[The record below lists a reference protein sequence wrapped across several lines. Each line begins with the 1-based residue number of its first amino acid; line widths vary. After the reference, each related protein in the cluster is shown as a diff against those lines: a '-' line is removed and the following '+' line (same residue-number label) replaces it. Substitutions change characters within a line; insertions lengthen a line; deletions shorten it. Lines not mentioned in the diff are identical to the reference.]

1 MSDVRSADF
10 SMAFPQANDLG
21 PAASAPARILVV
33 DDDSHVA
40 RTLLDV
46 LSQNGF
52 QGTRADSG
60 EAALEMLGKSTYDLV
75 LLDVRMPGL
84 NGFETCVRIRETHG
98 PALPVIILTAFGD
111 PTSVRKGYDAGADD
125 FLQKPIDT
133 PQLVLK
139 VRAFLRLKSLHDES
153 DRSRREAQERARSL
167 ALLHEIGRDWSLI
180 AEPAEFHRM
189 VTGRLA
195 SLIGA
200 PICLIALY
208 EPVTHTMA
216 AALPV
221 HGLADEV
228 AKRIRYVVRP
238 EYRSLWDFRSG
249 RPYLSNRAR
258 QDPRLVKEVVQA
270 AGADSILL
278 VPMIS
283 ESEVLGLIVAANK
296 PGGFTESDAQLL
308 SIFAGPA
315 ASFLRSR
322 RIFDAQRRHA
332 GRLERVAT
340 LVGDM
345 AAVGS
350 RGELIMLAVERTRT
364 DLGYDRVAFHA
375 GDGDAAQLG
384 LEAAAGE
391 RPAHLPVD
399 AAWLR
404 YALRGPS
411 PLQGSEREGFSEL
424 AVPVRAGGQ
433 VLGVL
438 EVVRFAASAFSD
450 EELNLLSAVA
460 GQMAVAIQKSERT
473 AEAERLA
480 RQMAVLYDL
489 ALETTALRDLR
500 PLFIKAAEETGRLI
514 NADHTSVLRFDPADG
529 WLKVFAAWA
538 RDSAGERYASPIFRI
553 GEGVAGQVALDRLP
567 AMVNEPGERP
577 DFVQRPNPV
586 ARLMCV
592 PLVYYE
598 KDEPALFGVL
608 NATRRPGAP
617 PFVQE
622 DLEYL
627 TRFAGQ
633 LSIAVANSM
642 AFAAERERSEQIA
655 VVNAVMREISGT
667 LSRERILET
676 AVNRIH
682 EAFQYPVVAISVAD
696 PDASGYRIAAVA
708 TRDKRSLSGRFAMN
722 EGIVGRSYREK
733 KTQNVSDVKA
743 DLDYV
748 GLVTSSRSEVA
759 VPILWGDEVVA
770 VLNVERDMAGGFTPS
785 EVITLE
791 TLADGI
797 AIMMRNAELYQALE
811 RTNAKL
817 VELDR
822 MKSELV
828 NIVAHDFRAPLAGVL
843 GHAELLE
850 WRPDAPRADRLEQAR
865 SIIHAATHMANLVEK
880 TLKTNRL
887 ETGQFPFDFGV
898 VDLSAVA
905 REVVGRMPARAMH
918 PLVAEI
924 PEDPVPCWADRDR
937 LAEVLDNLVSNAV
950 KYSPAGG
957 AVHLEIRRDDERAVV
972 SVRDQ
977 GIGIAE
983 GDLDRLFRPFSR
995 VRNLRTAD
1003 IEGSGLGLYICD
1015 RIVRAHGGRLE
1026 VKTAPEKGS
1035 VFTFT
1040 VPLFGAAAQTRPPMI
1055 LVAAVDEQTRRE
1067 VRRLADERGYAV
1079 QEAFDGVEAVEA
1091 ALRLLPAAIVI
1102 DRVLPKLRADE
1113 VADRLRANPVT
1124 QHVPI
1129 LVLAGEAELGA
1140 QARLFD
1146 GFIPKPLSKSIL
1158 ATAMA
1163 GLGLSRT
1170 P

>member
-1 MSDVRSADF
+1 
-10 SMAFPQANDLG
+10 MAFPGAGDLG
-21 PAASAPARILVV
+21 SAPAHPARILVV
-33 DDDSHVA
+33 DDDSHVG

-52 QGTRADSG
+52 QGTRAESG
-60 EAALEMLGKSTYDLV
+60 EEALEMLGKATYDLV

-84 NGFETCVRIRETHG
+84 NGFDTCVRIRESHG
-98 PALPVIILTAFGD
+98 LALPIIMLTAFGD

-139 VRAFLRLKSLHDES
+139 VKAFLRLKSLHDES

-200 PICLIALY
+200 PICFIALY

-221 HGLADEV
+221 HGMADDV
-228 AKRIRYVVRP
+228 AKRVRYVVRP

-270 AGADSILL
+270 AGADSMLL

-283 ESEVLGLIVAANK
+283 ESEVLGLIVAVNK

-350 RGELIMLAVERTRT
+350 RPELIMLAVDRTRT

-375 GDGDAAQLG
+375 VDGDGERLR
-384 LEAAAGE
+384 LEGAAGE

-399 AAWLR
+399 VAWLG

-411 PLQGSEREGFSEL
+411 PLQGTEREGFSEL

-438 EVVRFAASAFSD
+438 EVVRFAASLFSE

-460 GQMAVAIQKSERT
+460 GQMAVAIQKSQRT
-473 AEAERLA
+473 EEAERLA

-500 PLFIKAAEETGRLI
+500 PLFVKAAEETGRLI

-538 RDSAGERYASPIFRI
+538 RESSGERYASPIFRM
-553 GEGVAGQVALDRLP
+553 GEGVAGRVALERLP
-567 AMVNEPGERP
+567 AMVNDPGERP

-667 LSRERILET
+667 LSPERILET
-676 AVNRIH
+676 AVHRIH
-682 EAFQYPVVAISVAD
+682 EAFQYPVVTITVAD
-696 PDASGYRIAAVA
+696 PDGSAYRIAAAA
-708 TRDKRSLSGRFAMN
+708 TRDRRSLSGRFAMN

-733 KTQNVSDVKA
+733 KTQNVSDVAA
-743 DLDYV
+743 DVDYV

-770 VLNVERDMAGGFTPS
+770 VLNVERETPGGFTPS

-797 AIMMRNAELYQALE
+797 GIMMRNAELYQALE

-887 ETGQFPFDFGV
+887 ETGQFPFDFGI

-957 AVHLEIRRDDERAVV
+957 AVNLEIRRDGERAVV
-972 SVRDQ
+972 SVRDE

-983 GDLDRLFRPFSR
+983 GDVDRLFRPFSR
-995 VRNLRTAD
+995 IRNLRTAD

-1026 VKTAPEKGS
+1026 VTTAPEKGS

-1040 VPLFGAAAQTRPPMI
+1040 LPLFGAAAQTRPPMI

-1067 VRRLADERGYAV
+1067 VRRLADERGFAV
-1079 QEAFDGVEAVEA
+1079 QEASDGVEAVEA
-1091 ALRLLPAAIVI
+1091 VLRLMPAAVVL
-1102 DRVLPKLRADE
+1102 DRVLPKLRAEE
-1113 VADRLRANPVT
+1113 VAERIRANPVT
-1124 QHVPI
+1124 QRVPL
-1129 LVLAGEAELGA
+1129 LVLAGEAELGD

-1146 GFIPKPLSKSIL
+1146 GFIPKPLSKSVL
-1158 ATAMA
+1158 ASTMA
-1163 GLGLSRT
+1163 GLGLPRT

>member
-10 SMAFPQANDLG
+10 SMAFQGASDLG
-21 PAASAPARILVV
+21 SAPPPPARILVV
-33 DDDSHVA
+33 DDDPHVS
-40 RTLLDV
+40 RTLLDL
-46 LSQNGF
+46 LSRHGF
-52 QGTRADSG
+52 QGTRAESG
-60 EAALEMLGKSTYDLV
+60 EAALEMLAQSAYDLV

-84 NGFETCVRIRETHG
+84 DGFQTCARIREAHG
-98 PALPVIILTAFGD
+98 AALPVIILTAFGD
-111 PTSVRKGYDAGADD
+111 PAAVRKGYDAGADD
-125 FLQKPIDT
+125 FLQKPVDT
-133 PQLVLK
+133 PHLVLK
-139 VRAFLRLKSLHDES
+139 VKAFLRLKSLHDES
-153 DRSRREAQERARSL
+153 ERSRRQAQERARSL

-180 AEPAEFHRM
+180 AEPEAFHHM
-189 VTGRLA
+189 VTERLA
-195 SLIGA
+195 GLIGA
-200 PICLIALY
+200 PICLIGLY
-208 EPVTHTMA
+208 EPLTHTMA

-221 HGLADEV
+221 HGMRDEMARKV
-228 AKRIRYVVRP
+228 RYVVRP
-238 EYRSLWDFRSG
+238 EYRTLWDFRTG

-258 QDPRLVKEVVQA
+258 QDPRLVHDVVQA
-270 AGADSILL
+270 LGADSIVL

-283 ESEVLGLIVAANK
+283 EGEVLGLLVAANK
-296 PGGFTESDAQLL
+296 PGGFTDSDAQLL

-322 RIFDAQRRHA
+322 RIFENQRRHA
-332 GRLERVAT
+332 ARLERVAT

-345 AAVGS
+345 AAVGTRS
-350 RGELIMLAVERTRT
+350 ELIVLAVNRTRT
-364 DLGYDRVAFHA
+364 DLGYDRVAFHSVE
-375 GDGDAAQLG
+375 GEGERFR

-391 RPAHLPVD
+391 RPAHLPLD
-399 AAWLR
+399 ASWLGW
-404 YALRGPS
+404 ALKGPA
-411 PLQGSEREGFSEL
+411 PLQGTDREGFSEV
-424 AVPVRAGGQ
+424 AVPVRAGGK

-438 EVVRFAASAFSD
+438 EVIRFAASRFSE

-460 GQMAVAIQKSERT
+460 GQMAVALGKSESA
-473 AEAERLA
+473 AEGERLA

-500 PLFIKAAEETGRLI
+500 PLFIKATEEAGRLI
-514 NADHTSVLRFDPADG
+514 DADHTSVLRLDTSDG

-538 RDSAGERYASPIFRI
+538 LDRSRETYASPIFRM
-553 GEGVAGQVALDRLP
+553 GEGVAGRVAMERLP
-567 AMVNEPGERP
+567 AMVNEPADRP
-577 DFVQRPNPV
+577 DFIARPNPV
-586 ARLMCV
+586 ARLLCV

-617 PFVQE
+617 PFTPE

-642 AFAAERERSEQIA
+642 AFAAERERSEQLA

-667 LSRERILET
+667 LSPERILET
-676 AVNRIH
+676 AAGRIH
-682 EAFQYPVVAISVAD
+682 EAFQYPVVAISLAD
-696 PDASGYRIAAVA
+696 TEVPGYRIAAAV
-708 TRDKRSLSGRFAMN
+708 TRDGRPLSGRFTLN
-722 EGIVGRSYREK
+722 EGIVGRAYREK
-733 KTQNVSDVKA
+733 RTQNVPDVAA
-743 DLDYV
+743 DADYI
-748 GLVTSSRSEVA
+748 GLVTSTRSEVA

-770 VLNVERDMAGGFTPS
+770 VLNIERETPGGFTPS

-797 AIMMRNAELYQALE
+797 GIMLRNAELYQALD

-828 NIVAHDFRAPLAGVL
+828 NIVAHDFRSPLAGVL

-865 SIIHAATHMANLVEK
+865 AIIHAATHMANLVEK

-887 ETGQFPFDFGV
+887 ETGQFPFEFGI
-898 VDLSAVA
+898 VDLAAVA
-905 REVVGRMPARAMH
+905 REVVGRMPSRPTH
-918 PLVAEI
+918 PLVADI

-937 LAEVLDNLVSNAV
+937 LAEVLDNLISNAV
-950 KYSPAGG
+950 KYSPGG
-957 AVHLEIRRDDERAVV
+957 GTIRLEIRREDERAVV

-1015 RIVRAHGGRLE
+1015 RIVRAHGGRLRVE
-1026 VKTAPEKGS
+1026 TTPDEGS

-1067 VRRLADERGYAV
+1067 VRKLADERGYAV
-1079 QEAFDGVEAVEA
+1079 QEALDGVEVVEA
-1091 ALRLLPAAIVI
+1091 ALRLIPAAVVL
-1102 DRVLPKLRADE
+1102 DRVLPRLRAEE

-1124 QHVPI
+1124 RGVPL
-1129 LVLAGEAELGA
+1129 LVLAGAADMGD
-1140 QARLFD
+1140 QANLFD
-1146 GFIPKPLSKSIL
+1146 GFVPKPLSKSAL
-1158 ATAMA
+1158 ASAIGT
-1163 GLGLSRT
+1163 LGLSEV

>member
-1 MSDVRSADF
+1 MALQGASDD
-10 SMAFPQANDLG
+10 
-21 PAASAPARILVV
+21 AAAATPARILVV
-33 DDDSHVA
+33 DDDSYVS
-40 RTLLDV
+40 RTLLDL
-46 LSQNGF
+46 LSQHGF

-60 EAALEMLGKSTYDLV
+60 EAALDALGKSPYDLV

-84 NGFETCVRIRETHG
+84 NGFDTCVRIREAHG

-111 PTSVRKGYDAGADD
+111 AASVKKGYDAGADD

-133 PQLVLK
+133 SHLVLK
-139 VRAFLRLKSLHDES
+139 VRAFLRLKWLHDES
-153 DRSRREAQERARSL
+153 DRSRREAQDRARSL

-180 AEPAEFHRM
+180 AEPEAFNRM
-189 VTGRLA
+189 VTERLA
-195 SLIGA
+195 ALIGA
-200 PICLIALY
+200 PLCLLALY
-208 EPVTHTMA
+208 DPGTHTMT

-221 HGLADEV
+221 HGIPDEV
-228 AKRIRYVVRP
+228 AKKIRYVVRP
-238 EYRSLWDFRSG
+238 EYRSLWDFRTG

-258 QDPRLVKEVVQA
+258 QDPRLVHDVVQV
-270 AGADSILL
+270 AGAESIVL

-283 ESEVLGLIVAANK
+283 EGQVLGLIVAANK
-296 PGGFTESDAQLL
+296 PGGFTDSDAQLL

-322 RIFDAQRRHA
+322 RIFDDQRQHA
-332 GRLERVAT
+332 ARLERMAA

-345 AAVGS
+345 AAVTT
-350 RGELIMLAVERTRT
+350 RAELVLLAVNRTRA

-375 GDGDAAQLG
+375 VGAEGEALR
-384 LEAAAGE
+384 LEAAAGD
-391 RPAHLPVD
+391 RPEHLPLD
-399 AAWLR
+399 LAWLGWG
-404 YALRGPS
+404 LRNPA
-411 PLQGSEREGFSEL
+411 PLAGADREGLSEL
-424 AVPVRAGGQ
+424 AVPVRAGGHA
-433 VLGVL
+433 LGVL
-438 EVVRFAASAFSD
+438 EVARFSAAPFS
-450 EELNLLSAVA
+450 EEETNLLSAVA
-460 GQMAVAIQKSERT
+460 GQMAVAIQKSEG
-473 AEAERLA
+473 AAAAERLA

-500 PLFIKAAEETGRLI
+500 PLFVKAAEEAGRLI
-514 NADHTSVLRFDPADG
+514 NADHTSVLRLDAADG

-538 RDSAGERYASPIFRI
+538 RDRAGERYASPIFRL
-553 GEGVAGQVALDRLP
+553 GEGVAGRVAVDRLP
-567 AMVNEPGERP
+567 AMVNDPADRP
-577 DFVQRPNPV
+577 DFVSRANPV
-586 ARLMCV
+586 ARLLCV

-617 PFVQE
+617 PFLPE

-667 LSRERILET
+667 LSPERILET
-676 AVNRIH
+676 AVGRVH
-682 EAFQYPVVAISVAD
+682 EAFQYPVVSISVAD
-696 PDASGYRIAAVA
+696 PDGSGYRIAAGA
-708 TRDKRSLSGRFAMN
+708 TRDGRSLTGRFPMN
-722 EGIVGRSYREK
+722 EGVIGRSYREK
-733 KTQNVSDVKA
+733 KTQNVGDVST
-743 DLDYV
+743 DVEYLN
-748 GLVTSSRSEVA
+748 LVSASRSEVA

-770 VLNVERDMAGGFTPS
+770 VLNVERETLGEFTPS

-797 AIMMRNAELYQALE
+797 GIMLRNAELYQALE

-887 ETGQFPFDFGV
+887 ETGQFPFDFGI
-898 VDLSAVA
+898 VDLAAVA
-905 REVVGRMPARAMH
+905 REVVGRMPARATH

-937 LAEVLDNLVSNAV
+937 ISEVLDNLISNAV
-950 KYSPAGG
+950 KYSPGG
-957 AVHLEIRRDDERAVV
+957 GRVRVEVRREGERVV
-972 SVRDQ
+972 ISVGDQ
-977 GIGIAE
+977 GIGIAD
-983 GDLDRLFRPFSR
+983 GDIGRLFRPFSR

-1026 VKTAPEKGS
+1026 VATAPEEGS
-1035 VFTFT
+1035 VFSFT
-1040 VPLFGAAAQTRPPMI
+1040 VPLYGASAQMRPPMV
-1055 LVAAVDEQTRRE
+1055 LVAALDEQTRRE

-1079 QEAFDGVEAVEA
+1079 HETMDGVEAVEA
-1091 ALRLLPAAIVI
+1091 AMRLLPAVVVL
-1102 DRVLPKLRADE
+1102 DRVLPHLRAEE

-1124 QHVPI
+1124 QAIPL
-1129 LVLAGEAELGA
+1129 LVLAGRSDLGDRA
-1140 QARLFD
+1140 VLFD
-1146 GFIPKPLSKSIL
+1146 RFVPKPLSKSAL
-1158 ATAMA
+1158 DAALV
-1163 GLGLSRT
+1163 GLGLPGDPLTSRERGA
-1170 P
+1170 

>member
-10 SMAFPQANDLG
+10 SMAFQGADG
-21 PAASAPARILVV
+21 IPAAPPPARILVV

-40 RTLLDV
+40 RTLLDL

-60 EAALEMLGKSTYDLV
+60 ESALEMLARASYDLV

-84 NGFETCVRIRETHG
+84 DGFETCQRLREAHG
-98 PALPVIILTAFGD
+98 PSLPVIILTAFGD

-133 PQLVLK
+133 PHLVLK
-139 VRAFLRLKSLHDES
+139 VKAFLRMKALRDES
-153 DRSRREAQERARSL
+153 ERSRREAQERARSL

-180 AEPAEFHRM
+180 AEPEAFHRM
-189 VTGRLA
+189 VTERLA
-195 SLIGA
+195 GLIGSPA
-200 PICLIALY
+200 CFIMLY

-216 AALPV
+216 TALPA
-221 HGLADEV
+221 HGMADEAARRV
-228 AKRIRYVVRP
+228 RYVVRP
-238 EYRSLWDFRSG
+238 EYRSLWDFRTG

-258 QDPRLVKEVVQA
+258 QDPRLVQDVVQA

-283 ESEVLGLIVAANK
+283 ESEVLGLIAAVNK

-345 AAVGS
+345 AAVGT
-350 RGELIMLAVERTRT
+350 RAELILLAVNRTRT
-364 DLGYDRVAFHA
+364 DLDYDRVAFHA
-375 GDGDAAQLG
+375 VEAEGEGLR

-399 AAWLR
+399 PAWLGW
-404 YALRGPS
+404 ALRGPAS
-411 PLQGSEREGFSEL
+411 LQGTDREGFSEV

-433 VLGVL
+433 ALGVL
-438 EVVRFAASAFSD
+438 EVVRFAASPFSE

-460 GQMAVAIQKSERT
+460 GQMAVAIQKSQGM

-500 PLFIKAAEETGRLI
+500 PLFVKAAEEAGRLI
-514 NADHTSVLRFDPADG
+514 NADHTSVLRLDAADG

-538 RDSAGERYASPIFRI
+538 REPQGERYASPIFKL
-553 GEGVAGQVALDRLP
+553 GEGVAGRVALDRLP
-567 AMVNEPGERP
+567 AMVNEPADRP
-577 DFVQRPNPV
+577 DFIPRPNAI
-586 ARLMCV
+586 ARLLCV
-592 PLVYYE
+592 PLVYYD

-617 PFVQE
+617 PFVSE

-633 LSIAVANSM
+633 LAIAVANSM

-667 LSRERILET
+667 LSPERILDT
-676 AVNRIH
+676 AVSRIH
-682 EAFQYPVVAISVAD
+682 DAFQYPVVSITVAE
-696 PDASGYRIAAVA
+696 PDGGGYRIAAGA
-708 TRDKRSLSGRFAMN
+708 TRDGRPLGGHFPTAQ
-722 EGIVGRSYREK
+722 GIIGRAYREK
-733 KTQNVSDVKA
+733 RTQNVADVAA
-743 DLDYV
+743 DPDYIQ
-748 GLVTSSRSEVA
+748 LVTTTRSEVA

-770 VLNVERDMAGGFTPS
+770 VLNVEREAPGAFAPS
-785 EVITLE
+785 QVITLE

-797 AIMMRNAELYQALE
+797 GIMLRNAELYQALE

-865 SIIHAATHMANLVEK
+865 AIIHAATHMANLVEK

-898 VDLSAVA
+898 VDLAAVA
-905 REVVGRMPARAMH
+905 REVVSRIPNRASH
-918 PLVAEI
+918 PLAAEI

-937 LAEVLDNLVSNAV
+937 LAEVLDNLISNAI

-957 AVHLEIRRDDERAVV
+957 PVALQIHRDGERAVV

-977 GIGIAE
+977 GLGIAE

-1015 RIVRAHGGRLE
+1015 RIVRAHGGRLDVE
-1026 VKTAPEKGS
+1026 TVPEKGS
-1035 VFTFT
+1035 VFRFT
-1040 VPLFGAAAQTRPPMI
+1040 IPLFGAAAQTRPPMI

-1079 QEAFDGVEAVEA
+1079 QEALDGVEAVEVA
-1091 ALRLLPAAIVI
+1091 MRLVPAAIVL
-1102 DRVLPKLRADE
+1102 DRVLPRLRAE
-1113 VADRLRANPVT
+1113 EIADRLRAHPVT
-1124 QHVPI
+1124 RRVP
-1129 LVLAGEAELGA
+1129 LFVLAGQADLGA
-1140 QARLFD
+1140 QAGLFD
-1146 GFIPKPLSKSIL
+1146 GFVPKPLSRSVLASAIGSI
-1158 ATAMA
+1158 
-1163 GLGLSRT
+1163 GLPGA

>member
-1 MSDVRSADF
+1 MSDVRPADF
-10 SMAFPQANDLG
+10 STAFPGASEGVPGMSG
-21 PAASAPARILVV
+21 PGRILVV
-33 DDDSHVA
+33 DDDQHVS
-40 RTLLDV
+40 RTLLDL
-46 LSQNGF
+46 LSQHNF

-60 EAALEMLGKSTYDLV
+60 EAGLEALSKASYDLV
-75 LLDVRMPGL
+75 LLDVRMPGM
-84 NGFETCVRIRETHG
+84 NGFDTCVRIREAHG
-98 PALPVIILTAFGD
+98 PALPVIMLTAFGD
-111 PTSVRKGYDAGADD
+111 PASVRKGYDAGADD

-133 PQLVLK
+133 AHLVLK
-139 VRAFLRLKSLHDES
+139 VRAFLRLKWMHDES
-153 DRSRREAQERARSL
+153 EKSRNEAQERARSL
-167 ALLHEIGRDWSLI
+167 AVLHEIGRDWSLI
-180 AEPAEFHRM
+180 AEPEAFNRM
-189 VTGRLA
+189 VTERLA
-195 SLIGA
+195 GLIGA
-200 PICLIALY
+200 PICLLALY
-208 EPVTHTMA
+208 EPLTHTMT

-221 HGLADEV
+221 HGMTDE
-228 AKRIRYVVRP
+228 AARKIRYLVRP

-258 QDPRLVKEVVQA
+258 QDPRLVHDVVQVV
-270 AGADSILL
+270 GAESIVL

-283 ESEVLGLIVAANK
+283 EGEVLGLIVAANK
-296 PGGFTESDAQLL
+296 PGGFTDPDAQLL

-322 RIFDAQRRHA
+322 RIFDDQRQHA
-332 GRLERVAT
+332 SRLERLAA

-350 RGELIMLAVERTRT
+350 RPELVALVVNRTRV
-364 DLGYDRVAFHA
+364 DLGYDHVAFHA
-375 GDGDAAQLG
+375 VGAEGEGLR

-399 AAWLR
+399 PSWLGWG
-404 YALRGPS
+404 LRGPA
-411 PLQGSEREGFSEL
+411 PLQGAERQGLTEL
-424 AVPVRAGGQ
+424 AVPVRAGGHA
-433 VLGVL
+433 LGVL
-438 EVVRFAASAFSD
+438 EVIRLGPRPFS
-450 EELNLLSAVA
+450 EEEINLLSAVA
-460 GQMAVAIQKSERT
+460 GQMAVAIQKAEGT
-473 AEAERLA
+473 AAAERMA

-500 PLFIKAAEETGRLI
+500 PLFVKAAEEAGRLI
-514 NADHTSVLRFDPADG
+514 NADHTSVLRVDPTDG

-538 RDSAGERYASPIFRI
+538 RDRAGERYASPVFRI
-553 GEGVAGQVALDRLP
+553 GEGVAGRVAVDRLP
-567 AMVNEPGERP
+567 AMVNDPADRP
-577 DFVQRPNPV
+577 DFIPRPTPV
-586 ARLMCV
+586 GRLMCV

-608 NATRRPGAP
+608 NATRKPGAP
-617 PFVQE
+617 PFLPE

-633 LSIAVANSM
+633 LAIAVANSM

-667 LSRERILET
+667 LSPESILQT
-676 AVNRIH
+676 AVGRIH
-682 EAFQYPVVAISVAD
+682 EAFQYPVVAISIAD
-696 PDASGYRIAAVA
+696 PDGSGYRIAAGA
-708 TRDKRSLSGRFAMN
+708 TRDGRSLAGRFDMK
-722 EGIVGRSYREK
+722 EGVVGRSYRDK
-733 KTQNVSDVKA
+733 KTQNIADVSA
-743 DLDYV
+743 DGDYMS
-748 GLVTSSRSEVA
+748 LVSATRSEVA

-770 VLNVERDMAGGFTPS
+770 VLNVERETPGAFTPS

-797 AIMMRNAELYQALE
+797 GIMLRNAELYQALD

-865 SIIHAATHMANLVEK
+865 SIILAATHMANLVEK

-887 ETGQFPFDFGV
+887 ETGQFPFDFGI
-898 VDLSAVA
+898 VDLTAVA
-905 REVVGRMPARAMH
+905 REVVGRIPARTLH
-918 PLVAEI
+918 PLTAEI

-937 LAEVLDNLVSNAV
+937 LAEVLDNLISNAV

-957 AVHLEIRRDDERAVV
+957 AVRLEIRREDERAVV
-972 SVRDQ
+972 TVSDQ

-1015 RIVRAHGGRLE
+1015 RIVRAHGGRLQ
-1026 VKTAPEKGS
+1026 VTTAPEKGS
-1035 VFTFT
+1035 AFSFT
-1040 VPLFGAAAQTRPPMI
+1040 VPVFGAAAQTRPPMI
-1055 LVAAVDEQTRRE
+1055 LVAALDEQTRRE
-1067 VRRLADERGYAV
+1067 VRRLADEKGYAV
-1079 QEAFDGVEAVEA
+1079 QEAMDGVEAVET
-1091 ALRLLPAAIVI
+1091 ALRLVPAAIVL
-1102 DRVLPKLRADE
+1102 DRVLPRLRADE

-1124 QHVPI
+1124 QRVP
-1129 LVLAGEAELGA
+1129 LFVLANQADLGDR
-1140 QARLFD
+1140 ARLFD
-1146 GFIPKPLSKSIL
+1146 GFLSKPLSKSSL
-1158 ATAMA
+1158 EAAMA
-1163 GLGLSRT
+1163 ALGL
-1170 P
+1170 PAAP